1 MKFAYRWTA
10 MLALGACLALSGC
23 KSTTDTAA
31 AEEDAGPAKVEHM
44 EGDEPAK
51 VTLTEDAIKRIDV
64 QTAEVRQMEVDG
76 AMRVVIPYAAVLYD
90 TGGDTWTYTNPEAGV
105 YVRTHITIDRID
117 GDQAVLARGPALGTA
132 VVIVGGAELFG
143 SETEFEEE

>member
-10 MLALGACLALSGC
+10 VVALGACLALTGC
-23 KSTTDTAA
+23 KNGTSQAA

-44 EGDEPAK
+44 DGNEPAR

-64 QTAEVRQMEVDG
+64 QTTTVRQMEVDG
-76 AMRVVIPYAAVLYD
+76 TLRVVIPYAAVLYGTD
-90 TGGDTWTYTNPEAGV
+90 GDTWTYVNPEAGV

-117 GDQAVLARGPALGTA
+117 GDQAVLVNGPPLGAA
-132 VVIVGGAELFG
+132 VVIVGAAELFG